1 MKWVMYDMKISL
13 VAMLAD
19 LNWEP
24 NLITEADGRRRILRT
39 LLNETKIINV
49 ATTLSRKLCYLV
61 FNSN

>member
-1 MKWVMYDMKISL
+1 MYDMKISL

-49 ATTLSRKLCYLV
+49 STTISRKLCYLV